1 MLDRCVWVST
11 VNLRDI
17 GTVQSICHHGVIDVP
32 SGCAPGISD
41 LSRPEI
47 DLLHPKCSADSDV
60 LTLVAVCITTDNDT
74 FVEINEQSD
83 KSKCLWRCCSNSG
96 L

>member
-1 MLDRCVWVST
+1 MLDGCVWVST

-17 GTVQSICHHGVIDVP
+17 GTVQSICHHGVIDVQ
-32 SGCAPGISD
+32 SECAPGISN
-41 LSRPEI
+41 LSRLEI
-47 DLLHPKCSADSDV
+47 DLLHPKCYAYSDM
-60 LTLVAVCITTDNDT
+60 LTLVAVCIITDNDT
-74 FVEINEQSD
+74 FVEINELSD